1 MPGPR
6 LVLTSLVTQV
16 ARGVRTALD
25 QRFGELGLTSQ
36 QAGVLLHVSGGTTS
50 PRKLADLLGTDTAGM
65 TRLVDRLVEKG
76 YLRRLP
82 ATVDR
87 RAITVAL
94 TPAGEEILPAIKPI
108 FDDVADAVT
117 AGIPAAVLPEVLK
130 ALEAMQA
137 AVRPASPDAEPA

>member
-76 YLRRLP
+76 YLDRLP
-82 ATVDR
+82 AADDR
-87 RAITVAL
+87 RTITVAL
-94 TPAGEEILPAIKPI
+94 TSAGRELVPAIKPI
-108 FDDVADAVT
+108 FDEVADTIT
-117 AGIPAAVLPEVLK
+117 ADIPAEALPDVLK
-130 ALEAMQA
+130 ALEAMRA
-137 AVRPASPDAEPA
+137 ALPIS

>member
-76 YLRRLP
+76 YLDRLP
-82 ATVDR
+82 AADDR
-87 RAITVAL
+87 RTISVAL
-94 TPAGEEILPAIKPI
+94 TSAGRKLVPAIKPI
-108 FDDVADAVT
+108 FDEVADAIT
-117 AGIPAAVLPEVLK
+117 ADIPAEVLPDVLK

-137 AVRPASPDAEPA
+137 AVRIS

>member
-65 TRLVDRLVEKG
+65 TRLVDRLAEKG
-76 YLRRLP
+76 YLDRLP
-82 ATVDR
+82 GTADR

-94 TPAGEEILPAIKPI
+94 TPAGRKILPAIKPI
-108 FDDVADAVT
+108 FDDVADTIT
-117 AGIPAAVLPEVLK
+117 AGIPAEVLPDVLK

-137 AVRPASPDAEPA
+137 AVRVS

>member
-76 YLRRLP
+76 YLDRLP
-82 ATVDR
+82 AADDR
-87 RAITVAL
+87 RTINVAL
-94 TPAGEEILPAIKPI
+94 TSAGRKILPAIKPI
-108 FDDVADAVT
+108 FDEVADTIT
-117 AGIPAAVLPEVLK
+117 ADVPAEVLPDVLK
-130 ALEAMQA
+130 ALEAMRA
-137 AVRPASPDAEPA
+137 AVRVS

>member
-76 YLRRLP
+76 YLDRLP
-82 ATVDR
+82 AADDR
-87 RAITVAL
+87 RTITVAL
-94 TPAGEEILPAIKPI
+94 TSAGRKILPAIKPI
-108 FDDVADAVT
+108 FDEVADTIT
-117 AGIPAAVLPEVLK
+117 ADIPAEVLPDVLK
-130 ALEAMQA
+130 ALEAMRA
-137 AVRPASPDAEPA
+137 AVRIS

>member
-76 YLRRLP
+76 YLDRLP
-82 ATVDR
+82 AADDR
-87 RAITVAL
+87 RTITVSL
-94 TPAGEEILPAIKPI
+94 TSAGRKILPAIKPI
-108 FDDVADAVT
+108 FDEVAATIT
-117 AGIPAAVLPEVLK
+117 AGIPAEVLPDVLK
-130 ALEAMQA
+130 ALEAMRA
-137 AVRPASPDAEPA
+137 A

>member
-65 TRLVDRLVEKG
+65 TRLVDRLAEKG
-76 YLRRLP
+76 YLDRVP
-82 ATVDR
+82 DTADR

-94 TPAGEEILPAIKPI
+94 TPAGRKILPAIKPI
-108 FDDVADAVT
+108 FDEVADTIT
-117 AGIPAAVLPEVLK
+117 AGIPAEVLPDVLK
-130 ALEAMQA
+130 ALEAMRA
-137 AVRPASPDAEPA
+137 AVRVS

>member
-76 YLRRLP
+76 YLDRLP
-82 ATVDR
+82 AADDR
-87 RAITVAL
+87 RTITVAL
-94 TPAGEEILPAIKPI
+94 TSAGRELVPAIKPI
-108 FDDVADAVT
+108 FDEVADTIT
-117 AGIPAAVLPEVLK
+117 ADIPADVLPDVLK
-130 ALEAMQA
+130 ALEAMRA
-137 AVRPASPDAEPA
+137 ALPIS

>member
-25 QRFGELGLTSQ
+25 QRFAELGLTSQ

-65 TRLVDRLVEKG
+65 TRLVDRLVEKN
-76 YLRRLP
+76 YLDRLP
-82 ATVDR
+82 ATADR
-87 RAITVAL
+87 RAITVVL
-94 TPAGEEILPAIKPI
+94 TPAGAKILPAIKPI
-108 FDDVADAVT
+108 FDEVADTIT
-117 AGIPAAVLPEVLK
+117 AGVPAEVLPDVLK
-130 ALEAMQA
+130 ALEAMRA
-137 AVRPASPDAEPA
+137 AVHADPA

>member
-6 LVLTSLVTQV
+6 LVLPGLVTRV
-16 ARGVRTALD
+16 ARGLRTTLD

-50 PRKLADLLGTDTAGM
+50 PRQLADLLGTDTAGM

-82 ATVDR
+82 GTTDR
-87 RAITVAL
+87 RAISVDL
-94 TPAGEEILPAIKPI
+94 TPAGRKLLPELKPI
-108 FDDVADAVT
+108 FDEVADTVT
-117 AGIPAAVLPEVLK
+117 ADIPAAALPAVLK
-130 ALEAMQA
+130 SLEAMQA
-137 AVRPASPDAEPA
+137 ALGEL

>member
-76 YLRRLP
+76 YLDRLP
-82 ATVDR
+82 AADDR
-87 RAITVAL
+87 RTITVSL
-94 TPAGEEILPAIKPI
+94 TSAGRKILPAIKPI
-108 FDDVADAVT
+108 FDEVADTIT
-117 AGIPAAVLPEVLK
+117 ADIPAEVLPDVLK
-130 ALEAMQA
+130 ALEAMRA
-137 AVRPASPDAEPA
+137 AVRIS

>member
-76 YLRRLP
+76 YLDRLP
-82 ATVDR
+82 AADDR
-87 RAITVAL
+87 RTITVAL
-94 TPAGEEILPAIKPI
+94 TSAGRKILPAIKPI
-108 FDDVADAVT
+108 FDEVADTIT
-117 AGIPAAVLPEVLK
+117 ADVPAEVLPDVLK
-130 ALEAMQA
+130 ALEAMRA
-137 AVRPASPDAEPA
+137 AVRIS

>member
-65 TRLVDRLVEKG
+65 TRLVDRLAEKG
-76 YLRRLP
+76 YLDRVP
-82 ATVDR
+82 DTADR

-94 TPAGEEILPAIKPI
+94 TPAGRKILPAIKPI
-108 FDDVADAVT
+108 FDDVADTIT
-117 AGIPAAVLPEVLK
+117 AGIPAEVLPDVLK

-137 AVRPASPDAEPA
+137 AVRVS

>member
-36 QAGVLLHVSGGTTS
+36 QAGVLLHVSGGTAS

-65 TRLVDRLVEKG
+65 TRLVDRLVEKD
-76 YLRRLP
+76 YLDRLP
-82 ATVDR
+82 ATADR

-94 TPAGEEILPAIKPI
+94 TPSGRKILPAIKPI
-108 FDDVADAVT
+108 FDEVADTVT
-117 AGIPAAVLPEVLK
+117 AGVPAEVLPDVLK
-130 ALEAMQA
+130 ALEAMRA
-137 AVRPASPDAEPA
+137 AVHTDPA

>member
-76 YLRRLP
+76 YLDRLP
-82 ATVDR
+82 AADDR
-87 RAITVAL
+87 RTITVAL
-94 TPAGEEILPAIKPI
+94 TSAGRKILPAIKPI
-108 FDDVADAVT
+108 FDEVADTIT
-117 AGIPAAVLPEVLK
+117 ADVPAEVLPDVLK
-130 ALEAMQA
+130 ALEAMRA
-137 AVRPASPDAEPA
+137 AVRVS

>member
-76 YLRRLP
+76 YLDRLP
-82 ATVDR
+82 AADDR
-87 RAITVAL
+87 RTITVSL
-94 TPAGEEILPAIKPI
+94 TSAGRKILPAIKPI
-108 FDDVADAVT
+108 FDEVADTIT
-117 AGIPAAVLPEVLK
+117 ADIPAEVLPDVLK
-130 ALEAMQA
+130 ALEAMRA
-137 AVRPASPDAEPA
+137 AVRVS

>member
-16 ARGVRTALD
+16 ARGLRTALD

-65 TRLVDRLVEKG
+65 TRLVDRLAEKG
-76 YLRRLP
+76 YLDRVP
-82 ATVDR
+82 DTADR

-94 TPAGEEILPAIKPI
+94 TPAGRKILPAIKPI
-108 FDDVADAVT
+108 FDDVADTIT
-117 AGIPAAVLPEVLK
+117 AGIPAEVLPDVLK

-137 AVRPASPDAEPA
+137 AVRVS

>member
-65 TRLVDRLVEKG
+65 TRLVDRLAEKG
-76 YLRRLP
+76 YLDRVP
-82 ATVDR
+82 DTADR

-94 TPAGEEILPAIKPI
+94 TPAGRKILPAIKPI
-108 FDDVADAVT
+108 FDEVADTIT
-117 AGIPAAVLPEVLK
+117 AGIPAEVLPEVLK
-130 ALEAMQA
+130 ALEAMWA
-137 AVRPASPDAEPA
+137 AVRVS

>member
-6 LVLTSLVTQV
+6 LELTSLVTQV

-25 QRFGELGLTSQ
+25 QRFAELGLTSQ

-65 TRLVDRLVEKG
+65 TRLVDRLVEKD
-76 YLRRLP
+76 YLDRQP
-82 ATVDR
+82 GSADR

-94 TPAGEEILPAIKPI
+94 TPAGRKILPAIKPI
-108 FDDVADAVT
+108 FDEVADAIT
-117 AGIPAAVLPEVLK
+117 AGIPAEVLPDVLK
-130 ALEAMQA
+130 ALEAMRA
-137 AVRPASPDAEPA
+137 AVS

>member
-76 YLRRLP
+76 YLDRLP
-82 ATVDR
+82 AADDR
-87 RAITVAL
+87 RTITVGL
-94 TPAGEEILPAIKPI
+94 TSAGRKILPAIKPI
-108 FDDVADAVT
+108 FDEVADTIT
-117 AGIPAAVLPEVLK
+117 ADVPAEVLPDVLK
-130 ALEAMQA
+130 ALEAMRA
-137 AVRPASPDAEPA
+137 AVRVS

>member
-76 YLRRLP
+76 YLDRLP
-82 ATVDR
+82 AADDR
-87 RAITVAL
+87 RTITVAL
-94 TPAGEEILPAIKPI
+94 TSAGRELVPAIKPI
-108 FDDVADAVT
+108 FDEVADTIT
-117 AGIPAAVLPEVLK
+117 ADIPAEALPDVLK
-130 ALEAMQA
+130 ALEAMRA
-137 AVRPASPDAEPA
+137 AVRIS

>member
-65 TRLVDRLVEKG
+65 TRLVDRLVEKA
-76 YLRRLP
+76 YLDRLP
-82 ATVDR
+82 ATDDR
-87 RAITVAL
+87 RTITVAL
-94 TPAGEEILPAIKPI
+94 TSAGRKILPAIKPI
-108 FDDVADAVT
+108 FDEVADTIT
-117 AGIPAAVLPEVLK
+117 ADIPAEVLPDVLK
-130 ALEAMQA
+130 ALEAMRA
-137 AVRPASPDAEPA
+137 AVRIS

>member
-6 LVLTSLVTQV
+6 LELTSLVTQV

-25 QRFGELGLTSQ
+25 QRFAELGLTSQ

-65 TRLVDRLVEKG
+65 TRLVDRLVEKD
-76 YLRRLP
+76 YLDRQP
-82 ATVDR
+82 GSADR

-94 TPAGEEILPAIKPI
+94 TPAGRKILPAIKPI
-108 FDDVADAVT
+108 FDDVADTVT
-117 AGIPAAVLPEVLK
+117 AGIPAAALADVLK
-130 ALEAMQA
+130 ALEAMRA
-137 AVRPASPDAEPA
+137 AVS

>member
-65 TRLVDRLVEKG
+65 TRLVDRLAEKG
-76 YLRRLP
+76 YLDRVP
-82 ATVDR
+82 DTADR

-94 TPAGEEILPAIKPI
+94 TPAGRKILPAIKPI
-108 FDDVADAVT
+108 FDDVAETIT
-117 AGIPAAVLPEVLK
+117 AGIPAEVLPDVLK

-137 AVRPASPDAEPA
+137 AVRVS

>member
-6 LVLTSLVTQV
+6 LELTSLVTQV

-25 QRFGELGLTSQ
+25 QRFAELGLTSQ

-65 TRLVDRLVEKG
+65 TRLVDRLVEKD
-76 YLRRLP
+76 YLDRLP
-82 ATVDR
+82 GTADR

-94 TPAGEEILPAIKPI
+94 TPAGRKILPAIKPI
-108 FDDVADAVT
+108 FDEVADTIT
-117 AGIPAAVLPEVLK
+117 AGIPAEVLPDVLK
-130 ALEAMQA
+130 ALEAMRA
-137 AVRPASPDAEPA
+137 AVS